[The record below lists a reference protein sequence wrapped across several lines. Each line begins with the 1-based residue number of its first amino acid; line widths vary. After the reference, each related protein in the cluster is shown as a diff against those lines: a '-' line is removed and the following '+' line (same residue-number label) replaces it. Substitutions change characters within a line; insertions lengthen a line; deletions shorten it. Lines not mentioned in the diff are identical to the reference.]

1 MDSRFRP
8 FEPRYRI
15 PSAPIC
21 RCLQGFAAAV
31 VIGVAATFAPAD
43 EARQGGPGKAAA
55 EGPPPAEEL
64 SLTTSDGVAIA
75 AWYYPVADEGKPK
88 ATVIVIHDL
97 DGSHETI
104 APLSIGLQRE
114 GYAVVAPD
122 LRGHGASTER
132 VGGAGRGGTID
143 GGSLR
148 KPDLLAIAA
157 SGGGR
162 IREQATARGDIEAI
176 HGWIKKQSDS
186 GMLDADRVCVVGSGA
201 GGTLGALWTVADAEW
216 PPTTSGPQGRTVRAI
231 ALVSPALSA
240 KGGVSIQP
248 AIKSD
253 VFRRTLPILLMAGNN
268 DPDAKKLTDQLKG
281 VRPKE
286 WLVRGPGQKRDQA
299 EGVEK
304 PADASI
310 FCMHADSPLSGDTL
324 ASDATA
330 RAGTIIAQFF
340 DIALERRR

>member
-1 MDSRFRP
+1 MQPP
-8 FEPRYRI
+8 FPTSQR
-15 PSAPIC
+15 
-21 RCLQGFAAAV
+21 
-31 VIGVAATFAPAD
+31 FAPA
-43 EARQGGPGKAAA
+43 ARKLLALSMAVCVATGLLATGRTLAEGPSQTALGRAAGD
-55 EGPPPAEEL
+55 GPPPAEEL
-64 SLTTSDGVAIA
+64 SLTTSDGVVMA

-97 DGSHETI
+97 EGSHQTI
-104 APLSIGLQRE
+104 APLSIALQRA

-122 LRGHGASTER
+122 LRGHGASTAR
-132 VGGAGRGGTID
+132 AVGAGRGGTID

-157 SGGGR
+157 SAGGR
-162 IREQATARGDIEAI
+162 IREQATARGDIEAV

-186 GMLDADRVCVVGSGA
+186 GTLDANRVCVVGSGA

-231 ALVSPALSA
+231 AFVSPALSS

-248 AIKSD
+248 ALKSD
-253 VFRRTLPILLMAGNN
+253 VIRRTLPILVLSGSN
-268 DPDAKKLTDQLKG
+268 DRDAKKLTDQLKG

-286 WLVRGPGQKRDQA
+286 WIVRGPGQKREQA
-299 EGVEK
+299 EGVETS
-304 PADASI
+304 ADASI
-310 FCMHADSPLSGDTL
+310 FCMHANSALSGDTL

-330 RAGTIIAQFF
+330 GVGAIIAQFF